1 MKFSWSKVKKPVFI
15 LGPMAEISTLPLM
28 KMCKKFGAD
37 IVFTPM
43 ISSDAV
49 IYNKEKTL
57 KIVSFTKKERPV
69 IVQVFGYD
77 ADIVIKAIKIIDK
90 ELKPDGIDI
99 NLGCPAPKIVKNMCG
114 SAFLKDH
121 GKAFEFIKK
130 IRENFD
136 GELSIKTRLGFKKF
150 DVLPLLKKFEEIGI
164 NAITVHGRTVD
175 QKYTGISDW
184 KAIHEIA
191 QTLKIPVIL
200 NGDISNW
207 KDAYNELSKSNIRG
221 VMVSRAGMQ
230 KPWIFKEIKL
240 RKELKFSAKQLC
252 SFLKEHMK
260 YYLKYNSKRAYTEMR
275 KFFPGYLRGLTNSK
289 ELRQIAMS
297 IQNKKGFDY
306 LINSI
311 KKTKCLKK

>member
-1 MKFSWSKVKKPVFI
+1 
-15 LGPMAEISTLPLM
+15 MAEISTLPLM

-121 GKAFEFIKK
+121 DKAFEFIKK

-164 NAITVHGRTVD
+164 DAITVHGRTVD
-175 QKYTGISDW
+175 QKYTGISD
-184 KAIHEIA
+184 
-191 QTLKIPVIL
+191 
-200 NGDISNW
+200 
-207 KDAYNELSKSNIRG
+207 
-221 VMVSRAGMQ
+221 
-230 KPWIFKEIKL
+230 
-240 RKELKFSAKQLC
+240 
-252 SFLKEHMK
+252 
-260 YYLKYNSKRAYTEMR
+260 
-275 KFFPGYLRGLTNSK
+275 
-289 ELRQIAMS
+289 
-297 IQNKKGFDY
+297 
-306 LINSI
+306 
-311 KKTKCLKK
+311 